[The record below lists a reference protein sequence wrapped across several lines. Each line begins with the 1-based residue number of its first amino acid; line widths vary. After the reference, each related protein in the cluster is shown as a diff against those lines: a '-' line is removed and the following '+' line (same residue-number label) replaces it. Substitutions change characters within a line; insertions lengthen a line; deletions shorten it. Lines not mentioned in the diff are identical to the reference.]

1 MTSPEPRQLSFNS
14 GGERCAAWYYP
25 PDGEP
30 GPHPLVI
37 LAHGFGG
44 TYEGRLWAYAER
56 FRDAGIAALVFDYRH
71 FGESS
76 GEPRQLLSISRQHD
90 DWRAA
95 IGFGRS
101 LEGVDPTRV
110 ALWGTSL
117 SGGHVVVVAAGD
129 PRIAAVIAQTP
140 FADGVAT
147 VRQAGIDNLVKMS
160 AAGLR
165 DLANAALGRDPE
177 MLAIVGRPGG
187 RAAMNQPDSYEGY
200 YALFE
205 RPGAF
210 NNEVCARVALTIG
223 GYRPGL
229 RAASLSCPLL
239 VLTCAADAVT
249 PPAPARRMAD
259 RAPLGRSIEYPP
271 EVGGHFS
278 IYVGELFERTVADQ
292 ISFLR
297 ETLSAE
303 SSPEPTVVAASA
315 GG

>member
-1 MTSPEPRQLSFNS
+1 VTSAGPRELSFNS

-25 PDGEP
+25 PGEGP

-56 FRDAGIAALVFDYRH
+56 FRDAGVAALAFDYRH
-71 FGESS
+71 FGEST

-101 LEGVDPTRV
+101 LDGVDPTRV

-117 SGGHVVVVAAGD
+117 SGGHVVAVAADD

-147 VRQAGIDNLVKMS
+147 VRQAGFASLIGMS

-165 DLANAALGRDPE
+165 DLANAALGREPE
-177 MLAIVGRPGG
+177 TLAVVGRPGE

-200 YALFE
+200 YALYE

-210 NNEVCARVALTIG
+210 NNEACARIALTIG

-229 RAASLSCPLL
+229 RATKLSCPLL

-271 EVGGHFS
+271 EVGGHFA

-292 ISFLR
+292 IAFLR
-297 ETLSAE
+297 ETLSVE
-303 SSPEPTVVAASA
+303 SSPEPMLAAAST
-315 GG
+315 GD